1 MPNTVNRVLYPVTH
15 GLNPNYMSEDP
26 RPPTEAEA
34 LFLMIAIMV
43 SVTLIANFIFYLI
56 TGGL

>member
-1 MPNTVNRVLYPVTH
+1 
-15 GLNPNYMSEDP
+15 MSEDP